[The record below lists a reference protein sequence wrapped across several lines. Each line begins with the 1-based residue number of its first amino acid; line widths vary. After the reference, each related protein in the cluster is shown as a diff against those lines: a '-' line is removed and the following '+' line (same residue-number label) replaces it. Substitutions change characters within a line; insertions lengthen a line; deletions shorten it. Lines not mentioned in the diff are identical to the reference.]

1 MPQMPSK
8 GLLNYFAQIIVV
20 ADDRG
25 SMRKANF
32 VLEIRLIDA
41 HAHLSADS
49 LTCVVS
55 EVIAH
60 LLDQGLKH
68 VALGGV
74 DPPDWQRQ
82 LDLAQNYKGFLT
94 TAAGIH
100 PWVVRDFEKDTL
112 DAMFLELQKLAPR
125 FDLMGEVGFDFFQ
138 DNSPTQKMKQ
148 LYWVER
154 QLELALRLNKPVVLH
169 VVRGHDQM
177 LKLLEKFDGLKGL
190 THAFSGGQE
199 LAREYNRRGFVLS
212 LGRGFFTRKK
222 KTELAWLKDVP
233 FVLESDAPSYKSKET
248 DPQKIA
254 QAWIANLEES
264 AKDASEALG
273 ISEHEIWSITEQH
286 FAKLLSIS
294 RNSGRINL
302 QNPN

>member
-1 MPQMPSK
+1 M
-8 GLLNYFAQIIVV
+8 
-20 ADDRG
+20 
-25 SMRKANF
+25 
-32 VLEIRLIDA
+32 IDA

-49 LTCVVS
+49 ITCVVG
-55 EVIAH
+55 EVIRH
-60 LLDQGLKH
+60 LLDKGLKH

-112 DAMFLELQKLAPR
+112 DGMFVELQQLAPR
-125 FDLMGEVGFDFFQ
+125 FDLIGEVGFDFFQ
-138 DNSPTQKMKQ
+138 DHSPAQKMKQ

-177 LKLLEKFDGLKGL
+177 LKLLGKFDGLKGL

-212 LGRGFFTRKK
+212 LGRGFFSRKK

-233 FVLESDAPSYKSKET
+233 FVLESDAPSYKSTES

-254 QAWIANLEES
+254 QAWIANLEQS
-264 AKDASEALG
+264 AKDAGEALG
-273 ISEHEIWSITEQH
+273 ISNNQVWSRTEQH
-286 FAKLLSIS
+286 FTQLLSIS
-294 RNSGRINL
+294 RHKSMI
-302 QNPN
+302 